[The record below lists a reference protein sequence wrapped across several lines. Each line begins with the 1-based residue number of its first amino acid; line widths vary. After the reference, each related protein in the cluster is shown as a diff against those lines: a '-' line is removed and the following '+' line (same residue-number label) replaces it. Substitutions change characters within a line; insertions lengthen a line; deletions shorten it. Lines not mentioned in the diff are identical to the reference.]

1 MLKDD
6 GEAAQKLGLH
16 PAEGGGVQG
25 LMGRILSSE
34 LLLQRVL
41 EKALEEPL
49 PVPVIP
55 ALHSVTTWEQ
65 TGI

>member
-34 LLLQRVL
+34 LLQRVL

-55 ALHSVTTWEQ
+55 ALHSVIAWEQ